1 MPRQYRFGISNGK
14 ADIVTLQQP
23 PKRISQQPQATAAA
37 APVFALRADNGSAM
51 PRVLPFATFIVFI
64 IVADVLE
71 RFGAHANTMRWLYP
85 AKIVLVAAMLLAWR
99 KSYRELRER
108 PAQRDLIAAAGVGA
122 GVFFLWILL
131 DAGWMQLGSARGFD
145 ATGTDGRF
153 DWGLIALRAA
163 GAALV
168 VPLMEELFW
177 RSFLLRWLERRD
189 FLLLRPGRVGLRA
202 ATISVL
208 LFGIE
213 HNLWLAGIVAGIAYT
228 LLYMRSET
236 LWTPIVGHAVT
247 NGLLAAWVMVTGSW
261 IYW

>member
-23 PKRISQQPQATAAA
+23 PKRISQQPQAAAAA
-37 APVFALRADNGSAM
+37 APVLALRANSGGAM

-64 IVADVLE
+64 IFADVLE

-85 AKIVLVAAMLLAWR
+85 AKIALVAAMLLAWR
-99 KSYRELRER
+99 KHYRELRTL
-108 PAQRDLIAAAGVGA
+108 PARRDAFVAVGIGA
-122 GVFFLWILL
+122 GVFVLWLAL
-131 DAGWMQLGSARGFD
+131 DAGWMQIGTSRGFD
-145 ATGTDGRF
+145 AAGSDGRI
-153 DWGLIALRAA
+153 DWPLVAVRAV

-177 RSFLLRWLERRD
+177 RSFLLRWLQQRD
-189 FLLLRPGRVGLRA
+189 FLSLPPARVGLRA

-236 LWTPIVGHAVT
+236 LWTPILGHAVT
-247 NGLLAAWVMVTGSW
+247 NGLLAAWIITTGSW
-261 IYW
+261 TYW